1 MIPTSSS
8 SKAAISG
15 RRQAAVQAQGRIDT
29 VNEYLKQK
37 AEEKAA
43 AEAEE
48 QAAYESQKQAHKD
61 NADAVIYG
69 TSGEDFII
77 QGESTNPSTGQPI
90 NFFVDAKG
98 VDYPSVWPDGGPPYD
113 RDWVETAD
121 GDDVIYAPGFSI
133 VFSKGGDDI
142 IYMED
147 GYLPNENEEK
157 LHYFSKAFAGDGS
170 DQIFAE
176 DGSTHA
182 FGGDGDDLIDL
193 GDDTDTATGG
203 RGSDEFIVDLQNTG
217 CDLILDFM
225 DVGDKI
231 SIKNG
236 GKDAVSGEWFLSEF
250 PGTFANSQLVS
261 KTLGIYSPDM
271 EDWLLGESKNQKIMS
286 IQRTNGETAAY
297 FVVGA
302 GAGFHDQD
310 YHKDLGKFDVTA
322 EVSSSSI
329 QITSSESIAFGNGY
343 WEHEASFTTE
353 FS

>member
-1 MIPTSSS
+1 MNHFPWIIDPNQLFLKTSHFR
-8 SKAAISG
+8 K
-15 RRQAAVQAQGRIDT
+15 RRGAAVQAQGRIDV

-193 GDDTDTATGG
+193 GPDADGKAVDLVRHGLSRRSECCDSVSEFRQRRGFKQQRGVGGGVGGFEPCDGLEITRVSHDCGHGAQFFQLVHITSWASRTVLSPSVEIATG
-203 RGSDEFIVDLQNTG
+203 LQRNVKPSK
-217 CDLILDFM
+217 LMLD
-225 DVGDKI
+225 GKE
-231 SIKNG
+231 IKSS
-236 GKDAVSGEWFLSEF
+236 ASR
-250 PGTFANSQLVS
+250 P
-261 KTLGIYSPDM
+261 SPDVIPLM
-271 EDWLLGESKNQKIMS
+271 LPD
-286 IQRTNGETAAY
+286 
-297 FVVGA
+297 
-302 GAGFHDQD
+302 
-310 YHKDLGKFDVTA
+310 
-322 EVSSSSI
+322 
-329 QITSSESIAFGNGY
+329 SERL
-343 WEHEASFTTE
+343 
-353 FS
+353 